1 MAEVW
6 TETMTTTSKKIPAC
20 LAQRPPYMIDSSS
33 CRYKSDLDDVLEIS
47 ANLSDEQKMLAEF
60 FDDKL
65 DSIEKSTGFV
75 VMTRNLTLPEYAAVD
90 LSSNIA
96 AHDALIFVWQQKTKY
111 DAVRPV
117 TAARY
122 K

>member
-1 MAEVW
+1 
-6 TETMTTTSKKIPAC
+6 
-20 LAQRPPYMIDSSS
+20 MIDSSS